1 MRKSIALLS
10 LTLAFVALAAVPA
23 LAAEEPAVT
32 LDQIFA
38 ADTGSCAVAPAV
50 TVEAERTAPGLEQI
64 FQGGIEFPNNCN
76 QATCGPD
83 EFCCNY
89 SCSTCAPRGGY
100 CLDVICPPTS

>member
-10 LTLAFVALAAVPA
+10 LTFALLALAVPA
-23 LAAEEPAVT
+23 LAAEEPAVS

-38 ADTGSCAVAPAV
+38 ADSASCAVPASG
-50 TVEAERTAPGLEQI
+50 TVEVEQTAPGLDGI
-64 FQGGIEFPNNCN
+64 FQTGILFPTQCN
-76 QATCGPD
+76 QAVCGPD

-100 CLDVICPPTS
+100 CLDIVCPPIS